1 MALTMSSMHLRV
13 IQQRRRWDLAWWDF
27 AQKLGIAFEQ
37 SVDGLGHLVGHAPR
51 SPASWPCRTACARHR
66 GTWLDQ
72 PVVELGPFIVPQPDG
87 LEDGEKQHLLHV
99 YETRHLHHCQI
110 ICGNPL
116 SVPEVR
122 RLLHAVSQAES
133 SLLSEINVPAFTI
146 TAPATPALSYPRS
159 PSRCGCHP
167 ATMPLSIQVRN
178 ARDRWKHARHWLHP
192 TPARLYRLFRYRY
205 SRFQKRSV
213 CHLMTTPPPTQHQHA
228 RDR

>member
-1 MALTMSSMHLRV
+1 MKSGNRIGRRRRFEGPVLALTMSSMRLRV

-110 ICGNPL
+110 ICGKPPKRAGGAFPPARGEPSGEQPL
-116 SVPEVR
+116 IRNQYASV
-122 RLLHAVSQAES
+122 
-133 SLLSEINVPAFTI
+133 
-146 TAPATPALSYPRS
+146 
-159 PSRCGCHP
+159 HP
-167 ATMPLSIQVRN
+167 
-178 ARDRWKHARHWLHP
+178 HCARHTCAVLSALP
-192 TPARLYRLFRYRY
+192 EPMRVP
-205 SRFQKRSV
+205 SGD
-213 CHLMTTPPPTQHQHA
+213 HA
-228 RDR
+228 TVHTGPECPR